1 MEIRF
6 ATLEDTLSIV
16 RSLQNKHI
24 NYNTPAMVKEDIKNH
39 RLVIA
44 IDNNKIVGQIALV
57 YEPNYAYTSLK
68 RLCVYNNKNRGKG
81 IASALVQ
88 FVCETVNTPL
98 GASPWTENTACI
110 NLFKKFGFKYQY
122 TYLENYNFYLK
133 NA

>member
-24 NYNTPAMVKEDIKNH
+24 DYNTPAMVKEDIKNH

-57 YEPNYAYTSLK
+57 YEQNYSYTSLK
-68 RLCVYNNKNRGKG
+68 RLCVYNNKNKGKG

-88 FVCETVNTPL
+88 FACETVRTPL